1 MAEAL
6 LPSDAGRPGA
16 RAATVKG
23 AVGLGHV
30 LEFVLRGGCA
40 REEFCPKV
48 AAWSIWIDVLSSIG
62 EEERENDD
70 WDHVVTNDHFCRLW
84 CMMMM
89 MKCL

>member
-23 AVGLGHV
+23 AVGPGHV

-70 WDHVVTNDHFCRLW
+70 WDHVATNDHFCSFFFFYS
-84 CMMMM
+84 
-89 MKCL
+89 